1 MDLIYLDNS
10 ATTSVCPEAVEA
22 MMKAIECYANPSSLH
37 FFGHSAE
44 KMISEARK
52 NISESLGIRNN
63 SHTVIFTSG
72 GTEANNIA
80 LTGVALAKN
89 YKKPRIILSDSEHAC
104 IMEPAK
110 RLAESGF
117 EIIHIPTTKGS
128 LDFNA
133 FTEAMNENTVL
144 VSVMLV
150 NNETGALYDVKK
162 IFDYARR
169 INPSVVCHTD
179 AVQAYLKIKFTL
191 SSIGADM
198 ITISSHKI
206 HGPKGVGALV
216 VKNDILKSKKIRPLV
231 IGGGQELDIRSGTE
245 NTVGIAGFGAA
256 AKVGFENFDRDFNKM
271 SECRKHLTDHLPN
284 FIILNNPEKHAPH
297 VVSITVP
304 NIKSE
309 TMLHFLSSKG
319 ICVSSGSAC
328 SSHGKHGS
336 YVLKAFGLDDSSA
349 DCTLRVSISH
359 LTTKEQLD
367 SLCAA
372 LVEGNNTLIKIKR

>member
-10 ATTSVCPEAVEA
+10 ATTSICPEAVEA
-22 MMKAIECYANPSSLH
+22 MKEAMECYANPSSLH
-37 FFGHSAE
+37 FFGHNAE

-52 NISESLGIRNN
+52 NISLSLGIKNN

-80 LTGVALAKN
+80 ITGVALAKN

-104 IMEPAK
+104 VMEPSK
-110 RLAESGF
+110 RLGESGF
-117 EIIHIPTTKGS
+117 EIIHIPTKDGVF
-128 LDFNA
+128 DFDA
-133 FTEAMNENTVL
+133 FAEAMNENTVL

-150 NNETGALYDVKK
+150 NNETGAVYNVKK

-169 INPSVVCHTD
+169 INPSVICHTD

-191 SSIGADM
+191 ASIGTDM
-198 ITISSHKI
+198 ITVSSHKI

-216 VKNDILKSKKIRPLV
+216 IKNDLLKAKKVRPLV
-231 IGGGQELDIRSGTE
+231 IGGGQELDLRSGTE
-245 NTVGIAGFGAA
+245 NTIGIAGFGAA
-256 AKVGFENFDRDFNKM
+256 AKVGFENFDNDFAHMTK
-271 SECRKHLTDHLPN
+271 CREYLIEKLPS
-284 FIILNNPEKHAPH
+284 FVKVNNPEKHAPH
-297 VVSITVP
+297 VISITVP

-336 YVLKAFGLDDSSA
+336 YVLKAFGLDDKDA
-349 DCTLRVSISH
+349 DCTLRVSLSH
-359 LTTKEQLD
+359 LTTQDHLD
-367 SLCAA
+367 A
-372 LVEGNNTLIKIKR
+372 LVDALIEGEQNLIKIKR